1 MERWRQKYG
10 DVFKLKLGVADI
22 VVVNGEAIYEDL
34 ETKSVD
40 CMGSPNNG
48 RYKML
53 TGFHDILTGTSDEKW
68 KYFRKVAH
76 QRLRQY
82 GKGVLRI
89 QELSQDQ
96 NLKCVEA
103 FLIYNGEPFNP
114 NDDMWHTMAN
124 VATIAVQQLRD
135 KRNRHTIYNINMK
148 GLMIKCAILC
158 LGCISIGAAQT
169 KPGGTGQGVTKADL
183 LNLKNAVNTLVT
195 SQTTLKEY
203 ITDELASIRDEV
215 SNLRDDVSN
224 LRDGESNVRD
234 NVLEIKEN
242 MIDLKKQRDD
252 TADSGVSSKG
262 VCNASLVAAELKDDL
277 TGILCEQKNRS
288 HYGQQVVQDECL
300 NEFMLTGEHHRFLDS
315 SLTASSELFSVRSAR
330 LGASHGW
337 VPKERDLHQWIQFD
351 LGEVWQINGVVTQ
364 GFANGDWW
372 VKSYTIS
379 HSLQGTNSS
388 FTEIVKADGH
398 VTFRGNKD
406 RHTPVMNTFQS
417 VKARYIRIGP
427 KSWHG
432 APALRFDVIACHQ

>member
-1 MERWRQKYG
+1 
-10 DVFKLKLGVADI
+10 
-22 VVVNGEAIYEDL
+22 
-34 ETKSVD
+34 
-40 CMGSPNNG
+40 
-48 RYKML
+48 
-53 TGFHDILTGTSDEKW
+53 
-68 KYFRKVAH
+68 
-76 QRLRQY
+76 
-82 GKGVLRI
+82 
-89 QELSQDQ
+89 
-96 NLKCVEA
+96 
-103 FLIYNGEPFNP
+103 
-114 NDDMWHTMAN
+114 
-124 VATIAVQQLRD
+124 
-135 KRNRHTIYNINMK
+135 
-148 GLMIKCAILC
+148 MIKCAILC

-252 TADSGVSSKG
+252 TADSGVSSK
-262 VCNASLVAAELKDDL
+262 
-277 TGILCEQKNRS
+277 
-288 HYGQQVVQDECL
+288 DECL